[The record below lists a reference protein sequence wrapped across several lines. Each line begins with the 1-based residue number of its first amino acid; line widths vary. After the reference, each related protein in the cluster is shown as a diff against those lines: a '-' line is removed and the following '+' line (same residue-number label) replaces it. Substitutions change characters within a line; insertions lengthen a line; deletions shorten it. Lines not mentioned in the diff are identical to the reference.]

1 MCIMLLRK
9 NGLGALLCDFPQ
21 DRRGIRMAARRTQ
34 KGTGREDA
42 VDDVKWVSE
51 TTPSE

>member
-1 MCIMLLRK
+1 MHYAVAEKWTRSTFVR
-9 NGLGALLCDFPQ
+9 FPQ
-21 DRRGIRMAARRTQ
+21 DKRGIRMAARRTQ